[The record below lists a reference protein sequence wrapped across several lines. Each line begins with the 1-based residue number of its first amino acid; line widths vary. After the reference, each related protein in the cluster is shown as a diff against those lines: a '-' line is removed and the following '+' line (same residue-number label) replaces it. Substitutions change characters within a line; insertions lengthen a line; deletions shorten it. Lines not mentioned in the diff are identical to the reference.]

1 MNIAAISVRNPVF
14 SNLLLL
20 VMLVGGIITYRSMT
34 REVFP
39 EIPLDMILIR
49 TIYTNAPPEEVEKQI
64 TIPIENSI
72 ENIENVES
80 VASQSYESVSMIE
93 VKVQQG
99 TQDLQKM
106 VNDIKTGIEQI
117 EHYPEE
123 AEEPQ
128 VIEVK
133 SQIPV
138 IGVSVSGD
146 MPEVAR
152 RKVTEELKTRLMR
165 VDGVASLQISGL
177 RNIEIWV
184 EADPLRLN
192 ALGIS
197 VNQIASAIGDANVS
211 LPAGNIEG
219 VRQEFPLRTPEKLK
233 RPGDVK
239 RVVIKRDGAG
249 RTIRVEDVAQVTET
263 FEEKESFGRVDG
275 KDAMTLIVMKSQTGN
290 TIEITNDVRRIIGE
304 MQKELPDQVILKD
317 YQDSSRYIRQRL
329 KTLYKSGAIGLAL
342 VCLVLFTFLNWRM
355 AFWTA
360 IGIPASFLGAFLV
373 MDQFGITINM
383 MSLFSMIL
391 VLGMVVDD
399 AIIVSENVYRY
410 LLLGYPAGKAAVMGT
425 MEVVMPVTAAIIT
438 TIAAFLPMLMM
449 TGIMGKFIAT
459 IPIVVS
465 ITLFMSLIE
474 AFFILP
480 SHLADFSKS
489 SNKPFETESA
499 WFKKVRRVY
508 RKIIK
513 YALRRRYMSLA
524 TAMLLVTASLLYA
537 FTQMNFV
544 MFKPK
549 DLVGFLVKL
558 EMPVGTRLEETG
570 NVLRQVEEIASSLP
584 KGDVV
589 TSVSM
594 IGTTL
599 DYSTGRVTYGSHV
612 AQTLFEST
620 EFDTEGRRNAFV
632 VADEVRQKLKMITGA
647 RSLEVKE
654 LGGGPPVGAALEA
667 RISGDN
673 YGTLTEL
680 TRLLKEH
687 LRSIPGVEDIKDNYT
702 QGKIEILLKPDSQ
715 KMPLM
720 NLTDAQIAMAV
731 KSYFDGRVAT
741 TIKRGK
747 DDIDVTVKYA
757 LPYRDDVSFINQA
770 KVTNSKGEQVRLLTV
785 ADIEWK
791 RGYSTINHYNGK
803 RTIKVFADVDTDV
816 ITSGQLTKK
825 VDRFFETI
833 SKRYPGYTLTFGGE
847 REEQMKSVSSLLR
860 ATVIALLIIY
870 LILGT
875 LFKSFLQPLVVLSA
889 IPFSFI
895 GVIVGHKIMGEPI
908 GILSLI
914 GFAALIGIV
923 VNDSLVMVDFINKAR
938 LRGAP
943 RWLSVLRSSFVRFR
957 PVILTSLTTIFGLS
971 TLAFKTTGQAAFLAP
986 MAISIVF
993 GLVFSTA
1000 LTLVIIPC
1008 TYAILDDF
1016 LLRLFGKQAVTFH
1029 EREI

>member
-1 MNIAAISVRNPVF
+1 MNIALISVRNPVF

-20 VMLVGGIITYRSMT
+20 VMLVGGIVTYRSMT

-39 EIPLDMILIR
+39 EVPLDMILIR
-49 TIYTNAPPEEVEKQI
+49 TLYTNAPPEEVEKQI
-64 TIPIENSI
+64 TIPIENSV
-72 ENIENVES
+72 ENVENVES

-99 TQDLQKM
+99 TVDLQKM
-106 VNDIKTGIEQI
+106 VNDIKTEIELI
-117 EHYPEE
+117 ENYPEE
-123 AEEPQ
+123 AEEPR

-146 MPEVAR
+146 IPEVTR
-152 RKVTEELKTRLMR
+152 RKVTEELKNRLIR
-165 VDGVASLQISGL
+165 IDGVAGLQISGL
-177 RNIEIWV
+177 RDIEIWV
-184 EADPLRLN
+184 EVDPLRLN
-192 ALGIS
+192 GLGIS
-197 VNQIASAIGDANVS
+197 LNQVAAAIGDANVS

-219 VRQEFPLRTPEKLK
+219 LRQEFPLRTPEKLK
-233 RPGDVK
+233 RPSDVK
-239 RVVIKRDGAG
+239 RVVIKRDAAG
-249 RTIRVEDVAQVTET
+249 RSIRVEDVAEVTET
-263 FEEKESFGRVDG
+263 FEEEQSFGRMDG
-275 KDAMTLIVMKSQTGN
+275 KRAMTLIVLKSQSGN
-290 TIEITNDVRRIIGE
+290 TIEITDEVRRIIGE
-304 MQKELPDQVILKD
+304 MQKELPAKVTIKA

-329 KTLYKSGAIGLAL
+329 KTLYKSGAIGLTL
-342 VCLVLFTFLNWRM
+342 VCAILFAFLNWRM
-355 AFWTA
+355 ALWTA
-360 IGIPASFLGAFLV
+360 LGIPASFLGAFLL

-383 MSLFSMIL
+383 MSLFAMIL

-410 LLLGYPAGKAAVMGT
+410 LLMGYPSGRAAVMGT
-425 MEVVMPVTAAIIT
+425 MEVVMPVTAAIT
-438 TIAAFLPMLMM
+438 TTVAAFLPMLMM
-449 TGIMGKFIAT
+449 TGIMGKFIST

-465 ITLFMSLIE
+465 KTHFFSFIE
-474 AFFILP
+474 AFLILP
-480 SHLADFSKS
+480 SHLADFSVS
-489 SNKPFETESA
+489 SKKPFKKESA
-499 WFKKVRRVY
+499 WFKKLRRVY

-513 YALRRRYMSLA
+513 TALKHRYRSLA
-524 TAMLLVTASLLYA
+524 SAILLVAVALLYA

-544 MFKPK
+544 MFKSK

-558 EMPVGTRLEETG
+558 EMPVGTRLDETG
-570 NVLRQVEEIASSLP
+570 RVLRQVEEIAAGLP
-584 KGDVV
+584 KEDVEA
-589 TSVSM
+589 SVSM

-599 DYSTGRVTYGSHV
+599 DYSTGRVTFGTHV

-620 EFDTEGRRNAFV
+620 EFDTVGRHNAYE

-647 RSLEVKE
+647 RSVEVKE

-667 RISGDN
+667 RISGDD
-673 YGTLTEL
+673 YETLTEI
-680 TRLLKEH
+680 TRLLKEQ
-687 LRSIPGVEDIKDNYT
+687 LKSIPGVEDIKDNYT
-702 QGKIEILLKPDSQ
+702 QGKTEIQIKPNSE

-720 NLTDAQIAMAV
+720 NLTDAQIATSI
-731 KSYFDGRVAT
+731 KSYFDGLVAT

-757 LPYRDDVSFINQA
+757 RPYRDDVSFINQA
-770 KVTNSKGEQVRLLTV
+770 RVTNSKGEQVRLLSV
-785 ADIEWK
+785 ADMEWK

-803 RTIKVFADVDTDV
+803 RTIKVFADVDTSV

-825 VDRFFETI
+825 VQTFFDSI
-833 SKRYPGYTLTFGGE
+833 SKRYPGYTIGFGGE

-889 IPFSFI
+889 IPFAFI

-914 GFAALIGIV
+914 GFAALVGIV

-938 LRGAP
+938 VRGAP
-943 RWLSVLRSSFVRFR
+943 RWLSVLRSAFVRFR
-957 PVILTSLTTIFGLS
+957 PVVLTSLTTIFGLS

-993 GLVFSTA
+993 GLVFSTV

-1008 TYAILDDF
+1008 AYAVLDDI

>member
-1 MNIAAISVRNPVF
+1 MRNPVF

-20 VMLVGGIITYRSMT
+20 VMLIGGIITYRSMT

-39 EIPLDMILIR
+39 EVPLDMILIR
-49 TIYTNAPPEEVEKQI
+49 TVYTNAPPEEVEKQI

-80 VASQSYESVSMIE
+80 VASQSYESVSIVE
-93 VKVQQG
+93 VKVRQG

-106 VNDIKTGIEQI
+106 VNDIKTEIEQI
-117 EHYPEE
+117 ENYPDD
-123 AEEPQ
+123 AEEPR

-146 MPEVAR
+146 IPEVAR
-152 RKVTEELKTRLMR
+152 RKVTEELKNRLMR
-165 VDGVASLQISGL
+165 IDGVASLQISGL
-177 RNIEIWV
+177 RDIEIWV

-197 VNQIASAIGDANVS
+197 VNQIANAIGDANVS

-239 RVVIKRDGAG
+239 RVIIKRGAAG
-249 RTIRVEDVAQVTET
+249 RSIRVEDVAQVTET
-263 FEEKESFGRVDG
+263 FEEEESFGRVDG
-275 KDAMTLIVMKSQTGN
+275 ENAMTLIVMKSQSGN
-290 TIEITNDVRRIIGE
+290 TIEITNEARRIIAG
-304 MQKELPDQVILKD
+304 MQKELPEKVTLKA

-329 KTLYKSGAIGLAL
+329 KTLYKSGAIGLVL
-342 VCLVLFTFLNWRM
+342 VCLVLFAFLNWRM
-355 AFWTA
+355 ALWTA
-360 IGIPASFLGAFLV
+360 LGIPASFLGAFLL

-410 LLLGYPAGKAAVMGT
+410 LLMGYPSGRAAVMGT
-425 MEVVMPVTAAIIT
+425 MEVVMPVTAAIT
-438 TIAAFLPMLMM
+438 TTVAAFLPMLMM
-449 TGIMGKFIAT
+449 TGIMGKFIST

-465 ITLFMSLIE
+465 ITLFMSMIE

-480 SHLADFSKS
+480 SHLADFSAS
-489 SNKPFETESA
+489 SKKPLEKEST
-499 WFKKVRRVY
+499 WFKKVRRIY

-513 YALRRRYMSLA
+513 TMLRHRYISLA
-524 TAMLLVTASLLYA
+524 GAILLVLGTLFYA
-537 FTQMNFV
+537 YTRMNFV

-570 NVLRQVEEIASSLP
+570 NVLRQVEKIASSLP
-584 KGDVV
+584 KEDVEAA
-589 TSVSM
+589 VSM

-599 DYSTGRVTYGSHV
+599 DYSTGRVTFGSHV

-620 EFDTEGRRNAFV
+620 EFDTRGRRNGYT
-632 VADEVRQKLKMITGA
+632 VADEVRQKLKTVTGA

-667 RISGDN
+667 RISGDD

-680 TRLLKEH
+680 TRLLKEY
-687 LRSIPGVEDIKDNYT
+687 LKSISGVVDVKDNYT
-702 QGKIEILLKPDSQ
+702 QGKTEIHLKPDTQ
-715 KMPLM
+715 KLSLM
-720 NLTDAQIAMAV
+720 NLNEARIATAV
-731 KSYFDGRVAT
+731 RSYFDGRVAT

-757 LPYRDDVSFINQA
+757 KPYRDDVSFINQA
-770 KVTNSKGEQVRLLTV
+770 KVTNSRGEQVRLMSV
-785 ADIEWK
+785 ADMEWK
-791 RGYSTINHYNGK
+791 RGYSTINRYNGN
-803 RTIKVFADVDTDV
+803 RTIKVFANVNTDV
-816 ITSGQLTKK
+816 ITSGQLTEKVKK
-825 VDRFFETI
+825 FFKTVSE
-833 SKRYPGYTLTFGGE
+833 RYPGYTLDFGGE

-875 LFKSFLQPLVVLSA
+875 LFKSFLQPLVVMSS
-889 IPFSFI
+889 IPFSFV
-895 GVIVGHKIMGEPI
+895 GVVVGHKIMGEPI

-914 GFAALIGIV
+914 GLAALTGIV

-938 LRGAP
+938 IRGAP
-943 RWLSVLRSSFVRFR
+943 RWLSVLRSAFVRFR
-957 PVILTSLTTIFGLS
+957 PVVLTSLTTIFGLA

-993 GLVFSTA
+993 GLVFSTI
-1000 LTLVIIPC
+1000 LTLIIIPC
-1008 TYAILDDF
+1008 AYAVLDDF
-1016 LLRLFGKQAVTFH
+1016 LLRLFGKEAVKFH